1 MLGAVILFATLVFA
15 LNLLDLSSL
24 TLGFSHCP
32 THVFTPDHESVRV
45 PGAVYLDPFE
55 FMRDGRD
62 VGSIG
67 GVPRLIHQSWMD
79 DQLPHKF
86 LLWSNSFR
94 IRHPEWHWILWT
106 DDANAELVASRHP
119 ELNQSYWA
127 LENGIQRADFVRN
140 LYMWDF
146 GGVYADLDMECLR
159 PLDTLFSE
167 PLENVS
173 PLYPPG
179 ETSSASLAFV
189 GSMEVN
195 PDDWTTPHSIPNA
208 FMASTPRHPLWLLPL
223 SKILRRM
230 GADRAGH
237 LHGEAMP
244 TTDEIDAY
252 VGTESITGPVA
263 LLNAVHAYRSWMGH
277 TASALTTTDV
287 VDPALSTS
295 LDLAPRHHAT
305 IVFDTPIIYP
315 FSWAIEP
322 HMSPVYLHCRASGGL
337 FAQFDPVRCQDFT
350 RAFERGARTIT
361 YWSHTWHQGTGEDA
375 DVDVVGTR

>member
-119 ELNQSYWA
+119 ELN
-127 LENGIQRADFVRN
+127 
-140 LYMWDF
+140 
-146 GGVYADLDMECLR
+146 
-159 PLDTLFSE
+159 
-167 PLENVS
+167 
-173 PLYPPG
+173 
-179 ETSSASLAFV
+179 
-189 GSMEVN
+189 
-195 PDDWTTPHSIPNA
+195 
-208 FMASTPRHPLWLLPL
+208 
-223 SKILRRM
+223 
-230 GADRAGH
+230 
-237 LHGEAMP
+237 
-244 TTDEIDAY
+244 
-252 VGTESITGPVA
+252 
-263 LLNAVHAYRSWMGH
+263 
-277 TASALTTTDV
+277 
-287 VDPALSTS
+287 
-295 LDLAPRHHAT
+295 
-305 IVFDTPIIYP
+305 
-315 FSWAIEP
+315 
-322 HMSPVYLHCRASGGL
+322 
-337 FAQFDPVRCQDFT
+337 
-350 RAFERGARTIT
+350 
-361 YWSHTWHQGTGEDA
+361 
-375 DVDVVGTR
+375 